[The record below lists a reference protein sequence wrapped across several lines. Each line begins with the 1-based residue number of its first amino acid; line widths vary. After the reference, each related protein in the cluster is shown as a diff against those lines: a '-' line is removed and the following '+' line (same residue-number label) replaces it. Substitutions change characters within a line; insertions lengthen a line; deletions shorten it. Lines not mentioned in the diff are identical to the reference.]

1 VAQYVKD
8 LALSLLC
15 LGSPLWDRFD
25 PWLRALPHAVGAA
38 PPLQKKWKREKKV
51 V

>member
-1 VAQYVKD
+1 MAQYVKN
-8 LALSLLC
+8 LALSLLW

-38 PPLQKKWKREKKV
+38 PPFKKNGKGKKK
-51 V
+51 